1 MESAYKECTKEH
13 ELVADSIRHLQTNY
27 IQMKKIIISLLFFW
41 ACISFTYAQQL
52 LIRADDIG
60 SSHAANI
67 GVIKSYTDGI
77 ARSAEL
83 MIVAPWAPEGV
94 KMLIENPGY
103 DVGLHITLTS
113 EWENIK
119 WRPLTHCPSLTDE
132 YGYFLPFIFPNSAHP
147 GKSLTERKESIVLSE
162 VEAELRAQIELTKK
176 MIPTIS
182 HLSGHM
188 GWALV
193 SPEKNAIADR
203 LADEYNLPFFDGSSR
218 VGEKYGLSFMSAG
231 WGLKPNEREA
241 AFIQALDKLE
251 KGKTYLYVEH
261 PAIGGDEM
269 KAFGHKG
276 YENVSEDRQSV
287 VELFTNSTIKDI
299 IEKKG
304 IRLVSYGDL
313 IRENKN

>member
-1 MESAYKECTKEH
+1 
-13 ELVADSIRHLQTNY
+13 
-27 IQMKKIIISLLFFW
+27 MKKIIISLLFFL
-41 ACISFTYAQQL
+41 ACLSYISAQQL
-52 LIRADDIG
+52 LIRSDDIG

-77 ARSAEL
+77 SRSAEL

-94 KMLIENPGY
+94 KMLKENPGY

-119 WRPLTHCPSLTDE
+119 WRPLTQCPSLTDE
-132 YGYFLPFIFPNSAHP
+132 YGYFLPFIFPNQSHP
-147 GKSLTERKESIVLSE
+147 GKSLMERKESIVLSE
-162 VEAELRAQIELTKK
+162 VEAELRAQIELSKQ
-176 MIPTIS
+176 MIPSVT

-193 SPEKNAIADR
+193 SPEINAIADR
-203 LADEYNLPFFDGSSR
+203 LAEEYNLPFFDGSSQ
-218 VGEKYGLSFMSAG
+218 VGQKYGLSFMPAG

-241 AFIQALDKLE
+241 AFIQALEKLE

-261 PAIGGDEM
+261 PAMGGDEM

-287 VELFTNSTIKDI
+287 VDLFTNTTIKDI

-304 IRLVSYGDL
+304 IRLISYGDL
-313 IRENKN
+313 IREFEN